1 MKQIDLDASIRTA
14 TGKGG
19 ARKLRAAG
27 EVPAIL
33 YGPGNPSVPISVN
46 AHALDVI
53 LKKNR
58 GEHILFTLN
67 LKKDGQDA
75 GKRLAMVK
83 MLQFHPVN
91 ERLRHVDFYEVSLD
105 KTIEVDVPLV
115 PTGKAKGVE
124 IDKGILEIIRR
135 TVRVKCLPTAI
146 PKEIKVDI
154 TNLGLGQA
162 IHISDIQAPE
172 GVKFAEDAKTA
183 VITIVG
189 TSDGEKAAPAAE
201 ETPEAEAGA
210 EAAKKE

>member
-1 MKQIDLDASIRTA
+1 MKQIELDASIRTA

-27 EVPAIL
+27 ELPAIL
-33 YGPGNPSVPISVN
+33 YGPGTPSVPLAVN
-46 AHALDVI
+46 AHTIDLI
-53 LKKNR
+53 LQKNH

-83 MLQFHPVN
+83 MLQFHPVS

-105 KTIEVDVPLV
+105 KPIEVDVPLV
-115 PTGKAKGVE
+115 PVGKAKGVE
-124 IDKGILEIIRR
+124 IDKGILEIIKR
-135 TVRVKCLPTAI
+135 TVKVKCLPTAI
-146 PKEIKVDI
+146 PKEIDVDI

-162 IHISDIQAPE
+162 IHISDIKAPE
-172 GVKFAEDAKTA
+172 GVKFAEDPKTA

-189 TSDGEKAAPAAE
+189 TSDGERAVAASE
-201 ETPEAEAGA
+201 EAGEQPA
-210 EAAKKE
+210 ESEK

>member
-14 TGKGG
+14 TGKGV

-33 YGPGNPSVPISVN
+33 YGPGNPSIPIAVN
-46 AHALDVI
+46 GHSIDLI

-67 LKKDGQDA
+67 LKKDGQ
-75 GKRLAMVK
+75 GTEKRLAMVK
-83 MLQFHPVN
+83 MLQFHPVS

-105 KTIEVDVPLV
+105 KTIEVDIPLV
-115 PTGKAKGVE
+115 PVGKAKGVE
-124 IDKGILEIIRR
+124 IDKGILEIIKR
-135 TVRVKCLPTAI
+135 TIKVKCLPTAI

-172 GVKFAEDAKTA
+172 GVKFTEDSKTA

-189 TSDGEKAAPAAE
+189 TSDGQKAAPEAE
-201 ETPEAEAGA
+201 ETPEAAA
-210 EAAKKE
+210 PEAAKKE